1 MVIGDKTGG
10 TLNTHTG
17 LTPRFDLALL
27 PNVTKGGGVGGRETH
42 WRWDQQIPPT
52 VVIKE
57 PAEGS
62 DLASHLWHKSSSWA
76 CVCVCVREVSE

>member
-27 PNVTKGGGVGGRETH
+27 PNVTKGGGVGVGGLER
-42 WRWDQQIPPT
+42 PT
-52 VVIKE
+52 GDGI
-57 PAEGS
+57 S
-62 DLASHLWHKSSSWA
+62 RYHRLSS
-76 CVCVCVREVSE
+76 